1 MSDEKLAAA
10 RMSDAMGKLQDALSR
25 LKLAAE
31 ELAIVD
37 ASLIGSDA
45 HRRLIVE
52 SSALRPIET
61 ADDIRSHQAWIEA
74 IEHWE
79 PWVPPRTGSKRYQ
92 RRRAQRWPKGK

>member
-45 HRRLIVE
+45 HRRLIVHKPDGE
-52 SSALRPIET
+52 MIA
-61 ADDIRSHQAWIEA
+61 IRNHLMGNEGSGGLGGSDGS
-74 IEHWE
+74 
-79 PWVPPRTGSKRYQ
+79 VPHRSLVAG
-92 RRRAQRWPKGK
+92 